1 MRGVVVEIPNRF
13 NGLELRENAE
23 NADKYG
29 LIRRFCKNS
38 NMDYLQ
44 KIEERQHIKI
54 FSTQKYF
61 ITFSFNEQLILLLLA
76 VQDKVYMSN
85 VLDLDISLG
94 EVAALIQR
102 VPLLIE
108 EVNVDETEKTIHAA
122 TKLVHNSKVML
133 IYLLNRLTQEDIIR
147 CIKYVVETFKDDY
160 QRKRI
165 AVDVIL
171 FDTLNQLFGVKFGAG
186 DLIFKVYEELEDTL
200 NESLHYWLQRAKC
213 IYHISQ
219 NKVEQ
224 LERAYSYAKKVY
236 FDGDYALK
244 PKAALTAA
252 LISCLICD
260 LESKE
265 EKSFYLGEAVF
276 LGYEA
281 VSSEYYRFNE
291 SYLNNELEGKKTRK
305 SSYELLIEACQIY
318 IKTQVAG
325 IYLEKAESLLDKLQ
339 C

>member
-171 FDTLNQLFGVKFGAG
+171 FDTLNQLFGVKFGAV

-219 NKVEQ
+219 K
-224 LERAYSYAKKVY
+224 
-236 FDGDYALK
+236 
-244 PKAALTAA
+244 
-252 LISCLICD
+252 
-260 LESKE
+260 
-265 EKSFYLGEAVF
+265 
-276 LGYEA
+276 
-281 VSSEYYRFNE
+281 
-291 SYLNNELEGKKTRK
+291 
-305 SSYELLIEACQIY
+305 
-318 IKTQVAG
+318 
-325 IYLEKAESLLDKLQ
+325 
-339 C
+339 